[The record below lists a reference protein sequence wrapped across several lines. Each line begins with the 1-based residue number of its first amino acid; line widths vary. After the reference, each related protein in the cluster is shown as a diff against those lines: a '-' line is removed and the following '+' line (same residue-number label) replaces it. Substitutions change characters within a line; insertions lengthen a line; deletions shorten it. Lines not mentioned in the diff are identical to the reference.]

1 MAKGITEND
10 VHAAADAIL
19 AGGNRPTV
27 ERIRA
32 QLGTGSPNTVTRWLE
47 TWWRAIGGRLA
58 AQQERLT
65 WPEAPSDV
73 AAAAS
78 RLWELAL
85 LRADANAEA
94 RLGDE
99 RMALQGAYAAIA
111 ERESVA
117 QMQVQTAFEEQSQAR
132 EALKASE
139 MRLADLQRLLE
150 QQAAQIRDLQ
160 HERGE
165 AQVREADLSA
175 ELSRARA
182 QSDATAT
189 AFAIERETLL
199 QQLRGNEERA
209 AAEIDRARQ
218 GVQRLQSEASAKE
231 RRHHS
236 ELISER
242 KRAED
247 LAHEREMA
255 LRQVEVQRARGEVLE
270 RQLARLADLPSHVEA
285 ALRLARAP
293 AKPARSSGGKRH
305 KREVAS

>member
-10 VHAAADAIL
+10 VHVAADAIL

-32 QLGTGSPNTVTRWLE
+32 HLGTGSPNTVTRWLE

-78 RLWELAL
+78 RLWDLAL

-111 ERESVA
+111 ERESIA
-117 QMQVQTAFEEQSQAR
+117 QMRVQAAFEEQSQAR

-150 QQAAQIRDLQ
+150 QQAAQIADLQ

-165 AQVREADLSA
+165 AQVRVADLTA
-175 ELSRARA
+175 ELSRVRA
-182 QSDATAT
+182 HSDAAAT
-189 AFAIERETLL
+189 AFAIERDTLL

-218 GVQRLQSEASAKE
+218 GIQRLQSEASAKE

-247 LAHEREMA
+247 LAHELEMA
-255 LRQVEVQRARGEVLE
+255 LRQVEVQRARGDVLE
-270 RQLARLADLPSHVEA
+270 QQLARLADLPAHVEA

-293 AKPARSSGGKRH
+293 GKAARSPGGKRL